1 MCPPVPSPYL
11 YPITYPPSADARTYR
26 QTDRHTDRQ
35 THGQTDTR
43 TDRPTDRH
51 THRHTDPKTD
61 RPTDTHTN
69 RSTQQNKK
77 TPKPKK
83 TNKTNNHL
91 ALKAGLVL
99 SEGVEQP
106 VAECGDQARV
116 GAVAQHGGA
125 LPRACLAIGQQR
137 GVVALQGALK
147 HPLPQVLEH
156 TRLGEEGDEGDEGEE
171 GSLFLF

>member
-1 MCPPVPSPYL
+1 MMKN
-11 YPITYPPSADARTYR
+11 TYR
-26 QTDRHTDRQ
+26 TKHIINKEK
-35 THGQTDTR
+35 
-43 TDRPTDRH
+43 H
-51 THRHTDPKTD
+51 THTTLLH
-61 RPTDTHTN
+61 THTHID
-69 RSTQQNKK
+69 T
-77 TPKPKK
+77 
-83 TNKTNNHL
+83 HL
-91 ALKAGLVL
+91 ALQAFLVL